1 LLIEHACLRVLA
13 VVELVVTWE
22 ACSSCREVCSGRNLG
37 DGALGDVLVVRR
49 AVACVAGW
57 TGSANEPIA
66 VRTRPKTLLQVSR
79 TGEGDLKRADDA
91 HGHRAERATDDGSG
105 HDIFASVRSY
115 GAATP
120 YQLSVVNLQ
129 PILNSARSSVVHDDD
144 PESPVPEVGCGRL
157 TL

>member
-1 LLIEHACLRVLA
+1 M
-13 VVELVVTWE
+13 
-22 ACSSCREVCSGRNLG
+22 RERG
-37 DGALGDVLVVRR
+37 DTALGDVLVVRR

-91 HGHRAERATDDGSG
+91 HGHRAERVTDDGSG